1 MWVRTSASSNSI
13 NTWSS
18 IWYFASHNSGSL
30 LQCMISSKLVIGG
43 LNVEIL
49 EHYFHHSHVV
59 VAAVNNFMFLR
70 PWMCWASLKIHALT
84 EGYLIVFQTAKI
96 LTSTTL
102 SDWNFGIKWM
112 KSSKPWKQSCLILSI
127 KCNTSQ
133 IFLTQSSPP
142 LTICFTRPLSIPP
155 SLCVSELT
163 YLKIDKAAQSAMS
176 VVFSVRKL

>member
-1 MWVRTSASSNSI
+1 MIQHLIFCFTQLWIA
-13 NTWSS
+13 
-18 IWYFASHNSGSL
+18 FAMHDF
-30 LQCMISSKLVIGG
+30 
-43 LNVEIL
+43 VEISDRWL
-49 EHYFHHSHVV
+49 ESGNIGTLPSPWESHVV
-59 VAAVNNFMFLR
+59 VAAVNNFMFFR

-84 EGYLIVFQTAKI
+84 EEYLIVFQTAKI

-142 LTICFTRPLSIPP
+142 LTICFTKPLSIPP
-155 SLCVSELT
+155 SLCVCLN
-163 YLKIDKAAQSAMS
+163 
-176 VVFSVRKL
+176 